1 MLDAVKAPACRSV
14 VAGRLFWSVVRVGET
29 AAGAAV
35 DAWAAPL
42 AAKAPVSAIV
52 ASPSTAAPPA
62 LIGRWSNRM
71 PNLLITKV
79 IHRYKAIAGKLIQR
93 KTIFN

>member
-1 MLDAVKAPACRSV
+1 MLDAVKAPVWGSV
-14 VAGRLFWSVVRVGET
+14 VAGRLPLSGIRVGET
-29 AAGAAV
+29 AAGAV
-35 DAWAAPL
+35 DAWAPL

-62 LIGRWSNRM
+62 RVGRWSNRM

-79 IHRYKAIAGKLIQR
+79 IHRYKGIAVKLIQR
-93 KTIFN
+93 KTMFN